1 MKKFLLPILFLPI
14 IVFAQSKKKII
25 SNQNIEIENLKNE
38 IKNNKSKIFTL
49 ENKIFELKTDVNNL
63 TIENQNLLK
72 ENQKINKLLFPD
84 VSNLDDFSR
93 SLFLNFKYKKY
104 DQINNILPNYEQY
117 LYLLKTYNKND
128 KGRNDEYASEEFY
141 KKNFNIKN
149 IENSVNK
156 YYIKGEG
163 MGIDWTTAKFDKID
177 EVKFRE
183 STNEFIRHLSIYFN
197 AYNNKTENYREYK
210 LRVEGIVLI
219 SNKWFYNYD
228 NPFDGLYD
236 LTQRKEE
243 RRIREENDLKKP
255 RDLKIKG
262 FEWSYY
268 VDKPSIISDVKASF
282 SNQTDKVIKS
292 IKYRISI
299 FTNYPKKYRYRKDE
313 IPATYKRFS
322 KTYETNYSFTIK
334 PGDVLPFKIKD
345 LNYDYFLGNNVVS
358 NGEDWTIIGEIIE
371 VKY

>member
-1 MKKFLLPILFLPI
+1 MKKLLLILFFFPFLLYS
-14 IVFAQSKKKII
+14 QSKKKII
-25 SNQNIEIENLKNE
+25 ADQKIKIDNLNKQRLDFVDR
-38 IKNNKSKIFTL
+38 INNYNSTIFKL
-49 ENKIFELKTDVNNL
+49 QQDNA
-63 TIENQNLLK
+63 NLLI
-72 ENQKINKLLFPD
+72 ENQKINKLLYPD
-84 VSNLDDFSR
+84 VSNLGDFSR

-104 DQINNILPNYEQY
+104 DQINNLLPNYEQY

-128 KGRNDEYASEEFY
+128 RKNDEYASEEFY

-163 MGIDWTTAKFDKID
+163 MGIDRTTAKFDKID

-236 LTQRKEE
+236 LTQREEE
-243 RRIREENDLKKP
+243 RRIREENALKKP
-255 RDLKIKG
+255 RDLKIKN

-299 FTNYPKKYRYRKDE
+299 FTNYPQKYRYRKDE
-313 IPATYKRFS
+313 IPATYKTFS
-322 KTYETNYSFTIK
+322 KTYETNYSFTIN

-358 NGEDWTIIGEIIE
+358 NGENWTIIGEIIE